1 MPVVAHRHAGLR
13 FYHSNSTTM
22 KNMTLSL
29 AALLCIL
36 FGCTHSHDAESGHA
50 HDADGN
56 HITPTEPTLEPLAH
70 TIYSD
75 KTELFVEFKPL
86 VVGQES
92 RFAAH
97 FTALG
102 DLFKAIGEGSVTL
115 SLVSPSGGVQ
125 AITADK
131 PEVPGIFRLRMTPE
145 KTGVFKLVFDI
156 KTPAFTDKITIEN
169 VEVFADEKTAIEKQP
184 AEVGGGSD
192 ITYLKEQAWKVEF
205 ANAPARVLPFAE
217 VVRTSGQI
225 LAAPGDEAVLTAQI
239 SGIVSFSKKNMVAGS
254 PVAAGATLFS
264 VKSNEVV
271 QSNLGAAVKQSEND
285 VATTKKQ
292 FDRAAELVKDK
303 IISEKEFLETKLR
316 LENAQAEL
324 ANLTVSKNFNQN
336 RQSVAAPI
344 GGFLKNL
351 LVENGA
357 FVQAGQPLA
366 TVSKSKR
373 LLLRADVSQK
383 YFPKLA
389 SFAAANFKTADGQV
403 FSTKK
408 LNGRVVSTGKAAE
421 AGSPFLPVH
430 FEIDNV
436 GNFVPGS
443 VVEVFLQSGASPAL
457 VLPASALVEEQGIFY
472 AYVQTE
478 GESFQKRELKLG
490 ASDGLNVQVL
500 SGIAEGERVVTKGAF
515 QIKLSTAS
523 GTMPAHGHEH

>member
-1 MPVVAHRHAGLR
+1 
-13 FYHSNSTTM
+13 M
-22 KNMTLSL
+22 KNMMLPL
-29 AALLCIL
+29 AALLCFL
-36 FGCTHSHDAESGHA
+36 FGCTHSHDTEGDHA
-50 HDADGN
+50 HDAAGN
-56 HITPTEPTLEPLAH
+56 HITPAEPSLEALAY

-102 DLFKAIGEGSVTL
+102 ELFKAIGEGTITL
-115 SLVSPSGGVQ
+115 TLTGNGGTQ
-125 AITADK
+125 SITATK
-131 PEVPGIFRLRMTPE
+131 PEVPGIFRLRLTPE
-145 KTGVFKLVFDI
+145 RAGIYSLVFDI
-156 KTPAFTDKITIEN
+156 KTPTYTDKITIEN

-184 AEVGGGSD
+184 EAEVGSSD
-192 ITYLKEQAWKVEF
+192 ISYLKEQAWKVEF
-205 ANAPARVLPFAE
+205 ANAPAKVQPFSE
-217 VVRTSGQI
+217 VVKTSGQI
-225 LAAPGDEAVLTAQI
+225 IAAPGDEAVLTAQI
-239 SGIVSFSKKNMVAGS
+239 GGIVSFSGKNMVAGTS
-254 PVAAGATLFS
+254 IGAGATLFT

-271 QSNLGAAVKQSEND
+271 QSNLGAAVKQAEND
-285 VATTKKQ
+285 VATAKKQ

-316 LENAQAEL
+316 LENAQTQ
-324 ANLTVSKNFNQN
+324 LTNVSVSKNFNQN

-344 GGFLKNL
+344 SGFLKNV

-366 TVSKSKR
+366 TISKSKR

-389 SFAAANFKTADGQV
+389 SFTAANFKTADGGQV
-403 FSTKK
+403 FSTRN
-408 LNGRVVSTGKAAE
+408 LNGRIVSTGKSAE
-421 AGSPFLPVH
+421 AGSPFLPIH

-436 GNFVPGS
+436 GSFVPGS
-443 VVEVFLQSGASPAL
+443 AVEVFLQSGSTQSL
-457 VLPASALVEEQGIFY
+457 VIPTSSLIEEQGVFY
-472 AYVQTE
+472 CYVQVE
-478 GESFQKRELKLG
+478 GESFQKRELKIG

-500 SGIAEGERVVTKGAF
+500 SGIAEGERVVTKGAY
-515 QIKLSTAS
+515 QIKLSSAS

>member
-1 MPVVAHRHAGLR
+1 
-13 FYHSNSTTM
+13 M
-22 KNMTLSL
+22 KKIMLSF

-36 FGCTHSHDAESGHA
+36 CGCHSHDADGGHSHGDAHA
-50 HDADGN
+50 HDAHGN
-56 HITPTEPTLEPLAH
+56 HITPAEPTLEPLAY
-70 TIYSD
+70 TLYTD

-115 SLVSPSGGVQ
+115 TLTGSAGTQS
-125 AITADK
+125 ITADK

-145 KTGVFKLVFDI
+145 MAGQKFRLVFDI
-156 KTPAFTDKITIEN
+156 KTPAYTDKITIEN
-169 VEVFADEKTAIEKQP
+169 VEVFADEKTAIEQQP
-184 AEVGGGSD
+184 EAEAGGSD
-192 ITYLKEQAWKVEF
+192 ISYLKEQAWKVEF
-205 ANAPARVLPFAE
+205 ANAPARVQPFSE

-239 SGIVSFSKKNMVAGS
+239 SGIVSFSGKNMVVGTS
-254 PVAAGATLFS
+254 VGAGATLFS

-271 QSNLGAAVKQSEND
+271 ASNLGAAVQQAEQDLATAKAQFERASEL
-285 VATTKKQ
+285 A
-292 FDRAAELVKDK
+292 KDK
-303 IISEKEFLETKLR
+303 IISQKEFLEAKLR
-316 LENAQAEL
+316 LENAQTAL
-324 ANLTVSKNFNQN
+324 ANASVSKNFNQN

-344 GGFLKNL
+344 GGFLKNV
-351 LVENGA
+351 LVANGQ
-357 FVQAGQPLA
+357 FVNAGQPLA

-389 SFAAANFKTADGQV
+389 SFNAANFKTADGGQV
-403 FSTKK
+403 FSTRN
-408 LNGRVVSTGKAAE
+408 LNGRVVSTGKSAD
-421 AGSPFLPVH
+421 AGSPFLPIH

-443 VVEVFLQSGASPAL
+443 AVEVFLQSGTAPAL
-457 VLPASALVEEQGIFY
+457 VIPVSALIEEQGVFY

-490 ASDGLNVQVL
+490 ASDGLNVQVI
-500 SGIAEGERVVTKGAF
+500 SGIAEGERVVTKGAY

>member
-1 MPVVAHRHAGLR
+1 M
-13 FYHSNSTTM
+13 
-22 KNMTLSL
+22 
-29 AALLCIL
+29 CIL
-36 FGCTHSHDAESGHA
+36 FGCTHSHDAESDHV

-56 HITPTEPTLEPLAH
+56 HITPAQPTLEALAY
-70 TIYSD
+70 TLYTD

-102 DLFKAIGEGSVTL
+102 DLFKAIGEGQITL
-115 SLVSPSGGVQ
+115 SLVGAGGSQSIVS
-125 AITADK
+125 DK

-145 KTGVFKLVFDI
+145 KAGIYKLVFDI
-156 KTPAFTDKITIEN
+156 KTPAYTDKITIEN
-169 VEVFADEKTAIEKQP
+169 VEVFPDEKTAIEKQAP
-184 AEVGGGSD
+184 EEGGGSD

-205 ANAPARVLPFAE
+205 ANAPAQVQPFSE
-217 VVRTSGQI
+217 VVKTSGQI

-239 SGIVSFSKKNMVAGS
+239 SGIVSFAGKNMVTGTAVG
-254 PVAAGATLFS
+254 AGATLFT

-271 QSNLGAAVKQSEND
+271 QSNLGAAVTQAEND
-285 VATTKKQ
+285 LANAKKN

-303 IISEKEFLETKLR
+303 IISEKDFLEAKR
-316 LENAQAEL
+316 RVENVQTEL
-324 ANLTVSKNFNQN
+324 SNLSVSRNFNQN
-336 RQSVAAPI
+336 RQRVSAPI
-344 GGFLKNL
+344 SGFLKNV

-366 TVSKSKR
+366 TISKNKR

-389 SFAAANFKTADGQV
+389 SFTAANFKTADGGQV
-403 FSTKK
+403 FSTRN
-408 LNGRVVSTGKAAE
+408 LNGRVVSTGKSAE
-421 AGSPFLPVH
+421 AGSPFLPIH

-443 VVEVFLQSGASPAL
+443 VVEVFLRSGAKPAL
-457 VLPASALVEEQGIFY
+457 IIPTTALLEEQGVFY

-478 GESFQKRELKLG
+478 GESFQKRELKIG

-500 SGIAEGERVVTKGAF
+500 SGVAEGERVVTKGGY

-523 GTMPAHGHEH
+523 GTLPAHGHEH